1 MTDRRCGTCRHW
13 AKIDWR
19 GTHYGECRA
28 PLPASVFDADQ
39 DAMLETAGRECKCWE
54 ERKEQA

>member
-1 MTDRRCGTCRHW
+1 MNDQHCGSCQYWKRDTR
-13 AKIDWR
+13 DSR
-19 GTHYGECRA
+19 FGECIA

-54 ERKEQA
+54 ERRND